1 MCDICFIFLMFGTLL
16 LNYFILISMTEA
28 QILVCKTC
36 LNRKKGDFDP
46 QAICNLRGHHLE
58 PDATCTYYAKDAS
71 VVTAVAD
78 QKKMLRPNA
87 DRAKYA
93 MVMLFVILFLDVVS
107 GYSSYLQL
115 GLLNDLNEGIFI
127 AEDVLTA
134 NDLREQIIGIVY
146 LIAMIVSAVFFIQW
160 FRRAYYNLQ
169 VRTGTCEHSDGWAAG
184 SWFVPII
191 SLFRPLHIMKELDA
205 KTSRLI
211 GSATGTV
218 VPTNGIVIGFW
229 WALWIITN
237 YIGNYVLKMAF
248 KEDTIE
254 NYISATTAEMVNSF
268 LGVPLALL
276 AYIVVKNYAQKEANL
291 VQLEANRPKE
301 EV

>member
-1 MCDICFIFLMFGTLL
+1 MNLFYFSYVWDFIIEQPYT
-16 LNYFILISMTEA
+16 YPMTDE

-46 QAICNLRGHHLE
+46 QAICNLRGHSLE
-58 PDATCTYYAKDAS
+58 PEATCTYYAKDAS

-78 QKKMLRPNA
+78 QEKMLRPNA
-87 DRAKYA
+87 TRAKYA
-93 MVMLFVILFLDVVS
+93 IVMLFVVLFLDVVS
-107 GYSSYLQL
+107 GFSSYLQL
-115 GLLNDLNEGIFI
+115 GLLNDLNEGIFVPD
-127 AEDVLTA
+127 DVLTA
-134 NDLREQIIGIVY
+134 NDLREQIIGVLY
-146 LIAMIVSAVFFIQW
+146 TIAMITSAVFFIQW

-169 VRTGTCEHSDGWAAG
+169 VRTGNCEHSEGWAAG

-211 GSATGTV
+211 GSATGKV
-218 VPTNGIVIGFW
+218 VPTNGVVIGFW

-237 YIGNYVLKMAF
+237 YIGNYVFKMAF

-254 NYISATTAEMVNSF
+254 NYISSTTAEMVNSF

-276 AYIVVKNYAQKEANL
+276 AYVVVKNYAQKEADL

-301 EV
+301 EI

>member
-1 MCDICFIFLMFGTLL
+1 MFGLL
-16 LNYFILISMTEA
+16 FNKLLYTYHMTDA
-28 QILVCKTC
+28 QILICKTC

-46 QAICNLRGHHLE
+46 QAICNLRGHYLE
-58 PDATCTYYAKDAS
+58 PDATCTYYAKDS
-71 VVTAVAD
+71 AVITSDAA
-78 QKKMLRPNA
+78 QKNMLRPNA
-87 DRAKYA
+87 ERAKYA
-93 MVMLFVILFLDVVS
+93 IIMLFVILFLDVVS

-169 VRTGTCEHSDGWAAG
+169 VRTGNCEHSDGWAAG

-237 YIGNYVLKMAF
+237 YLGNYVLKMAF
-248 KEDTIE
+248 KEETLD
-254 NYISATTAEMVNSF
+254 NYISTTTLEMVNSF
-268 LGVPLALL
+268 LGVPLAIL
-276 AYIVVKNYAQKEANL
+276 AYFVVKNYAQKEADL
-291 VQLEANRPKE
+291 VQIEARQPKE
-301 EV
+301 L